1 MSEKFEEMIHDEILA
16 ILDGEDPTEAK
27 AIAELNQ
34 RIYEE
39 SKKYVNK
46 VSSEWPHIIFNWD
59 VSSSSQRFSLDGVTQ
74 EQFENDHPEGF
85 LLGYVSLKEFDS
97 ILHICSRR
105 DHGELWQ
112 LGSRSKLAR
121 LVIYLSENRPISPPL
136 VKSISDREVILQ
148 GGHHRYAIAKE
159 LTQEKIP
166 IYVAPA
172 EKNQIDK
179 LLTVEWKNA

>member
-74 EQFENDHPEGF
+74 EQFENDHP
-85 LLGYVSLKEFDS
+85 
-97 ILHICSRR
+97 
-105 DHGELWQ
+105 
-112 LGSRSKLAR
+112 
-121 LVIYLSENRPISPPL
+121 
-136 VKSISDREVILQ
+136 
-148 GGHHRYAIAKE
+148 
-159 LTQEKIP
+159 
-166 IYVAPA
+166 
-172 EKNQIDK
+172 
-179 LLTVEWKNA
+179 